1 MFKVSY
7 FMEVLPI
14 IASKVNV
21 TFELTIAAT
30 IFALL
35 VGVIIA
41 IIGYYKI
48 PVLYQITRVYV
59 SIMRGTP
66 VVAQLYFF
74 YYGVAL
80 YSAFVRDMTPL
91 IAVAVVMSMNEGAFM
106 SESIRGALLSVD
118 EGQKEA
124 AYSLGM
130 KNLQLVTRIIIPQAV
145 RVALPPLFNDVI
157 NLIKMTSLAFMLGVP
172 DIMGAAKIEGA
183 RTFRYFEIYAA
194 VMLVYWLII
203 FVLGLLEKHSNI
215 RGIYTTSETV
225 AETVLEGID
234 GTDHAD
240 EYKVVSFDGG
250 KAQLERLASGKIS
263 GLIVQNPYGIG
274 YATVVACVRAVMG
287 DGNEAVV
294 DTGFTWVTEKNMD
307 ETAIQNMMY

>member
-7 FMEVLPI
+7 FLEVLPI
-14 IASKVNV
+14 IASKVNI
-21 TFELTIAAT
+21 TFELTVAAT
-30 IFALL
+30 IFALI

-48 PVLYQITRVYV
+48 QLTRVYV

-74 YYGVAL
+74 YYGIAL
-80 YSAFVRDMTPL
+80 YSAFVRNMTPL
-91 IAVAVVMSMNEGAFM
+91 IAVAVVMSFNMGAFM

-130 KNLQLVTRIIIPQAV
+130 TNFQLVTRIVIPQAV
-145 RVALPPLFNDVI
+145 RVALPPLFNDII

-203 FVLGLLEKHSNI
+203 FVLGILHKLLEKKC
-215 RGIYTTSETV
+215 
-225 AETVLEGID
+225 A
-234 GTDHAD
+234 
-240 EYKVVSFDGG
+240 
-250 KAQLERLASGKIS
+250 
-263 GLIVQNPYGIG
+263 
-274 YATVVACVRAVMG
+274 
-287 DGNEAVV
+287 
-294 DTGFTWVTEKNMD
+294 NM
-307 ETAIQNMMY
+307 Y

>member
-7 FMEVLPI
+7 FLEVLPI
-14 IASKVNV
+14 IASKVNI

-30 IFALL
+30 IFALI

-48 PVLYQITRVYV
+48 PVLYQLTRVYV

-74 YYGVAL
+74 YYGIAL
-80 YSAFVRDMTPL
+80 YSAFVRNMTPL
-91 IAVAVVMSMNEGAFM
+91 IAVAVVMSFNMGAFM

-130 KNLQLVTRIIIPQAV
+130 TNFQLVTRIVIPQAV
-145 RVALPPLFNDVI
+145 RVALPPLFNDII
-157 NLIKMTSLAFMLGVP
+157 NLIKMTSL
-172 DIMGAAKIEGA
+172 AAKIEGA

-203 FVLGLLEKHSNI
+203 FVLGILHKLLEKKC
-215 RGIYTTSETV
+215 
-225 AETVLEGID
+225 A
-234 GTDHAD
+234 
-240 EYKVVSFDGG
+240 
-250 KAQLERLASGKIS
+250 
-263 GLIVQNPYGIG
+263 
-274 YATVVACVRAVMG
+274 
-287 DGNEAVV
+287 
-294 DTGFTWVTEKNMD
+294 NM
-307 ETAIQNMMY
+307 Y

>member
-1 MFKVSY
+1 MLIQIINDFYKQCVFIENVQKIQNIYFALSISNDAILRKNIKIFCVCKKTYIKSGVNAMFKVSY

-106 SESIRGALLSVD
+106 SESIRGALMSVD

-130 KNLQLVTRIIIPQAV
+130 KNLQLVTRIVIPQAV

-194 VMLVYWLII
+194 VMLIYWLII
-203 FVLGLLEKHSNI
+203 FVLGLLHKLLEKKC
-215 RGIYTTSETV
+215 
-225 AETVLEGID
+225 A
-234 GTDHAD
+234 
-240 EYKVVSFDGG
+240 
-250 KAQLERLASGKIS
+250 
-263 GLIVQNPYGIG
+263 
-274 YATVVACVRAVMG
+274 
-287 DGNEAVV
+287 
-294 DTGFTWVTEKNMD
+294 NM
-307 ETAIQNMMY
+307 Y

>member
-1 MFKVSY
+1 
-7 FMEVLPI
+7 MEVLPI

-91 IAVAVVMSMNEGAFM
+91 IAVAVVMSMNEGAFILT
-106 SESIRGALLSVD
+106 ESTRSYSQLLHWDLMQRHICQRLS
-118 EGQKEA
+118 
-124 AYSLGM
+124 
-130 KNLQLVTRIIIPQAV
+130 AV
-145 RVALPPLFNDVI
+145 
-157 NLIKMTSLAFMLGVP
+157 
-172 DIMGAAKIEGA
+172 
-183 RTFRYFEIYAA
+183 
-194 VMLVYWLII
+194 
-203 FVLGLLEKHSNI
+203 H
-215 RGIYTTSETV
+215 
-225 AETVLEGID
+225 
-234 GTDHAD
+234 
-240 EYKVVSFDGG
+240 
-250 KAQLERLASGKIS
+250 
-263 GLIVQNPYGIG
+263 
-274 YATVVACVRAVMG
+274 
-287 DGNEAVV
+287 
-294 DTGFTWVTEKNMD
+294 
-307 ETAIQNMMY
+307 

>member
-7 FMEVLPI
+7 FLEVLPI
-14 IASKVNV
+14 IASKVNI

-30 IFALL
+30 IFALI

-48 PVLYQITRVYV
+48 PVLYQLTRVYV

-74 YYGVAL
+74 YYGIAL
-80 YSAFVRDMTPL
+80 YSAFVRNMTPL
-91 IAVAVVMSMNEGAFM
+91 IAVAVVMSFNMGAFM

-130 KNLQLVTRIIIPQAV
+130 TNFQLVTRIVIPQAV
-145 RVALPPLFNDVI
+145 RVALPPLFNDI
-157 NLIKMTSLAFMLGVP
+157 MTSLAFMLGVP

-203 FVLGLLEKHSNI
+203 FVLGILHKLLEKKC
-215 RGIYTTSETV
+215 
-225 AETVLEGID
+225 A
-234 GTDHAD
+234 
-240 EYKVVSFDGG
+240 
-250 KAQLERLASGKIS
+250 
-263 GLIVQNPYGIG
+263 
-274 YATVVACVRAVMG
+274 
-287 DGNEAVV
+287 
-294 DTGFTWVTEKNMD
+294 NM
-307 ETAIQNMMY
+307 Y

>member
-7 FMEVLPI
+7 FLEVLPI

-30 IFALL
+30 IFALV

-48 PVLYQITRVYV
+48 PGLYQLTRVYV

-74 YYGVAL
+74 YYGIAL
-80 YSAFVRDMTPL
+80 YSAIVRNMTPL
-91 IAVAVVMSMNEGAFM
+91 IAVAVVMSLNMGAFM

-130 KNLQLVTRIIIPQAV
+130 TNFQLVTRIVIPQAV
-145 RVALPPLFNDVI
+145 RV
-157 NLIKMTSLAFMLGVP
+157 AFMLGVP

-203 FVLGLLEKHSNI
+203 FVLGILHKLLEKKC
-215 RGIYTTSETV
+215 
-225 AETVLEGID
+225 A
-234 GTDHAD
+234 
-240 EYKVVSFDGG
+240 
-250 KAQLERLASGKIS
+250 
-263 GLIVQNPYGIG
+263 
-274 YATVVACVRAVMG
+274 
-287 DGNEAVV
+287 
-294 DTGFTWVTEKNMD
+294 NM
-307 ETAIQNMMY
+307 Y

>member
-30 IFALL
+30 IFALI
-35 VGVIIA
+35 VGVIVA
-41 IIGYYKI
+41 IIGYYKV
-48 PVLYQITRVYV
+48 PALYQFTRVYV
-59 SIMRGTP
+59 SVMRGTP

-80 YSAFVRDMTPL
+80 YSAFVRNMTPL
-91 IAVAVVMSMNEGAFM
+91 IAVAVVMSLNMGAFM

-118 EGQKEA
+118 EGQKEV

-130 KNLQLVTRIIIPQAV
+130 TNFQLVTRIVIPQAV
-145 RVALPPLFNDVI
+145 RIALPPLFNDVI

-172 DIMGAAKIEGA
+172 DVMGAAKIEGA

-194 VMLVYWLII
+194 VMLIYWVII
-203 FVLGLLEKHSNI
+203 FVLGILHKLLEK
-215 RGIYTTSETV
+215 
-225 AETVLEGID
+225 
-234 GTDHAD
+234 
-240 EYKVVSFDGG
+240 KC
-250 KAQLERLASGKIS
+250 AS
-263 GLIVQNPYGIG
+263 
-274 YATVVACVRAVMG
+274 
-287 DGNEAVV
+287 
-294 DTGFTWVTEKNMD
+294 
-307 ETAIQNMMY
+307 MY